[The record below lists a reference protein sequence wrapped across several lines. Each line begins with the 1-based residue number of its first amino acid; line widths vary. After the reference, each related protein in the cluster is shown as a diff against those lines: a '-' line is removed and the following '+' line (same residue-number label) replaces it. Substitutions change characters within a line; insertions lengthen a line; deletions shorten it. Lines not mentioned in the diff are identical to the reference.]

1 MSGKTFVDTNVLVY
15 AQDAADPNK
24 QQIARD
30 VLRTHADDLV
40 FSAQVLSEFYVVVT
54 RRLAK
59 PMDPQAAATA
69 VDHLSEHAIVATDEH
84 LVREGIALSQAA
96 QLSFWDGLIIAAA
109 RSGGCGSILTEDLAT
124 GSTIGGVRIVN
135 PFSGESA

>member
-15 AQDAADPNK
+15 AQDAADPEK
-24 QQIARD
+24 QQRARD
-30 VLRTHADDLV
+30 VLRARADDLV
-40 FSAQVLSEFYVVVT
+40 LSAQVLSEFYVVVT
-54 RRLAK
+54 RRLAT
-59 PMDPQAAATA
+59 PMDPLAAATA

-84 LVREGIALSQAA
+84 LVRDGIALSQAA

-109 RSGGCGSILTEDLAT
+109 RAGGCDSILTEDLAT

-135 PFSGESA
+135 PFVGESA

>member
-15 AQDAADPNK
+15 AQDAADPEK
-24 QQIARD
+24 QRRARD

-54 RRLAK
+54 RRLAT
-59 PMDPQAAATA
+59 PMDPQDAATA
-69 VDHLSEHAIVATDEH
+69 VDHLSEHAIVAIDEH
-84 LVREGIALSQAA
+84 VVRDGIALSRTA

-109 RSGGCGSILTEDLAT
+109 RSGGCDSILTEDLTA
-124 GSTIGGVRIVN
+124 GATIGGVRIEN
-135 PFSGESA
+135 PFAA